1 MRIIFIVIAL
11 ISFLK
16 VSVRA
21 QLMEPVKIKTPHGIL
36 KIEANLKWHTL
47 RVRAETSIPG
57 ENGAIAEADLLKLI
71 EKLVTEKD
79 SLLYGQTFSSLYL
92 GRLVEYPWL
101 VTFLMRRAAESPEWQ
116 AERGRLKIDSVNIN
130 DWVATILFTHPIRDK
145 IDRLFRKSGYRV
157 TGISVEKVLVN
168 DASKVERESVKYL
181 TGKLPFDAQTWL
193 ILKKIK

>member
-1 MRIIFIVIAL
+1 M
-11 ISFLK
+11 
-16 VSVRA
+16 
-21 QLMEPVKIKTPHGIL
+21 

-57 ENGAIAEADLLKLI
+57 EKCAIAEADLLKLI

-79 SLLYGQTFSSLYL
+79 SLLNRQTFSSLYL

-101 VTFLMRRAAESPEWQ
+101 VTFLMRCAAESPEWQ
-116 AERGRLKIDSVNIN
+116 AERERLKIDNVNIN
-130 DWVATILFTHPIRDK
+130 DWIATILFTHPMRDK

-168 DASKVERESVKYL
+168 DASKIERESVKYL

-193 ILKKIK
+193 ILKKN

>member
-1 MRIIFIVIAL
+1 MRIIFILIAL

-16 VSVRA
+16 VCVLA
-21 QLMEPVKIKTPHGIL
+21 QEVEPIKIKTSHGIL

-47 RVRAETSIPG
+47 RVRSETSILG
-57 ENGAIAEADLLKLI
+57 ENCAITEADLLKLI

-79 SLLYGQTFSSLYL
+79 SLLNEQTFSSLYL

-101 VTFLMRRAAESPEWQ
+101 ATFLMRRAAESPEWQ
-116 AERGRLKIDSVNIN
+116 AEPGRLKIDSVNIN
-130 DWVATILFTHPIRDK
+130 GWVATILFTHPIRDK
-145 IDRLFRKSGYRV
+145 IDRLFRKCGYQV

-168 DASKVERESVKYL
+168 DVSKVELETVKYL